1 MCVKCMQRH
10 VLFLCLKF
18 VNAYILEALNKYIS
32 NIGIISFCQHI
43 LRYGKGDKGMVD
55 IHNDILQF
63 FPGKMRDEW
72 KDKIQEIDK
81 SKKNNWTLQ
90 EIRLR
95 VNKRVVLIIDGAEY
109 ITDVIYSDKAME
121 DIFKYLC
128 HDSIYAYEEERRQG
142 YLTMPHGHRIGIT
155 GELVYVEGQ
164 GYIAKYIR
172 YMNVRIA
179 HQIKG
184 AASKI
189 MRYVYDDNDQTLNTL
204 IISPPGIGKTT
215 LLRDTIRLM
224 SDGFTD
230 NISSSNANCRDI
242 NSKKTE
248 QKQYRGINV
257 GVIDERGEIAGAYHG
272 SATLDCGLRTDIVT
286 GGDKDK
292 GVRILVRTFAPRVI
306 AMDEIGGKRDADAI
320 YYAGVSGCS
329 ILATAHGNSLEDIQK
344 KPEFMELIQ
353 KECFQRIILLSK
365 DDDGNR
371 YIQIKD
377 GKGNEICGRSLLQEY

>member
-1 MCVKCMQRH
+1 MGE
-10 VLFLCLKF
+10 FLRNSL
-18 VNAYILEALNKYIS
+18 I
-32 NIGIISFCQHI
+32 IGIISFRRHI
-43 LRYGKGDKGMVD
+43 LRYGKGDKGMAEV
-55 IHNDILQF
+55 HNDILQF

-81 SKKNNWTLQ
+81 SKKNNWAVQ

-95 VNKRVVLIIDGAEY
+95 VNKRVVLIIDGKEY

-155 GELVYVEGQ
+155 GELIYIEGQ
-164 GYIAKYIR
+164 GYIAKYVR
-172 YMNVRIA
+172 YVNIRIA

-184 AASKI
+184 VASRI
-189 MRYVYDDNDQTLNTL
+189 MHYMYDDNDQPLNTL
-204 IISPPGIGKTT
+204 IISSPGIGKTT
-215 LLRDTIRLM
+215 LLRDMIRLF
-224 SDGFTD
+224 SDGSIYEGDMD
-230 NISSSNANCRDI
+230 NSERG
-242 NSKKTE
+242 KK
-248 QKQYRGINV
+248 KDYAGVNV

-272 SATLDCGLRTDIVT
+272 SCTLDCGMRTDIVT

-292 GVRILVRTFAPRVI
+292 GVRILVRTFAPRII

-329 ILATAHGNSLEDIQK
+329 ILATVHGNSLSDIQN
-344 KPEFMELIQ
+344 KPELSGLIEN
-353 KECFQRIILLSK
+353 ECFQRVILLSK
-365 DDDGNR
+365 TVDGRR
-371 YIQIKD
+371 YIEITD
-377 GKGNEICGRSLLQEY
+377 GKGNEICGRKLLQAY